1 MKIEP
6 AKARYIVENVASGA
20 RVTIPTAR
28 NWFVI
33 LFLCAWLG
41 GWFFGFTS
49 ASGELLNPS
58 NKTPTG
64 FLSFWLIGWTLGGI
78 AACLSVLWQLF
89 GQEVIEVNN
98 GLLIRRILIGGIGL
112 NREYDFSHIEAFR
125 VSQMD
130 VTASHMARWSPVPF
144 GRTAGPIAFD
154 YGARTIRFGSCLDEA
169 EANGLVNYLKPFL
182 PKSAVSS

>member
-6 AKARYIVENVASGA
+6 AKARYIVENLASGIK
-20 RVTIPTAR
+20 VTIPTAK

-49 ASGELLNPS
+49 ASGELLSQN
-58 NKTPTG
+58 NKTPSA
-64 FLSFWLIGWTLGGI
+64 FLSFWLFGWTLGGI
-78 AACLSVLWQLF
+78 AVCFTILWQLF
-89 GQEVIEVNN
+89 GQEIIEVTN
-98 GLLIRRILIGGIGL
+98 GSLIRRILIGGVGL
-112 NREYDFSHIEAFR
+112 NREYDFSHVQALR

-130 VTASHMARWSPVPF
+130 VAASQMARWSPVPF

-154 YGARTIRFGSCLDEA
+154 YGARTIRFGSYLDEA
-169 EANGLVNYLKPFL
+169 EAKGLIEQLKPFM
-182 PKSAVSS
+182 PKSAVAS